1 MKKIILLSLGFLFVL
16 SCSKEDPTE
25 IIEPTSSS
33 PEFQKLLSVDEIN
46 AFIAEELKRTG
57 NMNWAEAPAQV
68 LWSAVTHGGYL
79 LSVGYGNKGESF
91 VEGKRSSELNAV
103 KNQIL
108 EVVQVG
114 DQLKSSEV
122 TYTDDDILNVIDIKV
137 TSLSTIIDLQKTDKI
152 RYLEPAGY
160 NLYLKEDTQQ
170 RAKLGC
176 DQDGENLNTNDYKI
190 ISPYSLMPWNF
201 GIHKIDQAWNYSTG
215 SGITVGIIDTG
226 LSSSQ
231 SLLSPSS
238 FNAGFS
244 NGRRVEKYG
253 TYIDSPWWWSN
264 NVDGPND
271 KCGHGTSMSSAISAP
286 RNNRGQALGVA
297 YNCNLVSYRGTAD
310 VVLNDYHERKGVS
323 NALKALAN
331 RSDVKI
337 ISMSLGYPWSI
348 GNVKDAIRYA
358 HRKGKLIIAA
368 GGTSTTFTN
377 WYGVIFPA
385 SMSETIA
392 VTGIKD
398 NGYNRC
404 DICHDGRKIDFTIVM
419 QRAGNTNRTVPV
431 VGFYNTQR
439 DYVSGSSVATAMT
452 AGIAALVWSR
462 NPNMSR
468 EQVVEKLKRSGEF
481 YPNRNRKF
489 GYGNINALKAV
500 Q

>member
-1 MKKIILLSLGFLFVL
+1 
-16 SCSKEDPTE
+16 
-25 IIEPTSSS
+25 
-33 PEFQKLLSVDEIN
+33 
-46 AFIAEELKRTG
+46 
-57 NMNWAEAPAQV
+57 
-68 LWSAVTHGGYL
+68 
-79 LSVGYGNKGESF
+79 
-91 VEGKRSSELNAV
+91 
-103 KNQIL
+103 
-108 EVVQVG
+108 
-114 DQLKSSEV
+114 
-122 TYTDDDILNVIDIKV
+122 
-137 TSLSTIIDLQKTDKI
+137 
-152 RYLEPAGY
+152 
-160 NLYLKEDTQQ
+160 
-170 RAKLGC
+170 
-176 DQDGENLNTNDYKI
+176 
-190 ISPYSLMPWNF
+190 MPWNF

-385 SMSETIA
+385 SMDETIA